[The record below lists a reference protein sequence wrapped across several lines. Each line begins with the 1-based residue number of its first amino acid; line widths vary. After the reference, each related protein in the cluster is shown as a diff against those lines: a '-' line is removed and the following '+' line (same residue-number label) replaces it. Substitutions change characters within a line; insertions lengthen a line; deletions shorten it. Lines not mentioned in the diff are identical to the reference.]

1 MSVVSDRTLVAGRR
15 RSLTPTRTRGAMR
28 VIGGVVLAGIA
39 GLAGACSS
47 AASLVPQG
55 GECFV
60 ATDCAA
66 GLVCIPRK
74 DGTRACDS
82 DLSTIEKPAT
92 GTGKDAGAP
101 ATDAA
106 PADDATTSTDA
117 TAPPPDAGSKDAA
130 PPRDATPPPV
140 DAGIDAADAASP
152 ADAAAD

>member
-1 MSVVSDRTLVAGRR
+1 VSVVSERTLVAGRR
-15 RSLTPTRTRGAMR
+15 RSRTRAAS
-28 VIGGVVLAGIA
+28 IAIAGVVLAAVA
-39 GLAGACSS
+39 GLTGACGS

-55 GECFV
+55 GECFA

-82 DLSTIEKPAT
+82 DLSSVEKPAT
-92 GTGKDAGAP
+92 GAGTDAGAP
-101 ATDAA
+101 AVDAA
-106 PADDATTSTDA
+106 PADDATTSPDA
-117 TAPPPDAGSKDAA
+117 STPRPDAGAKDAA

-140 DAGIDAADAASP
+140 DAGVDADDAAIP